1 MIAETLRTW
10 LLGVIAAG
18 MIVGILY
25 ALLPRGRMKAVAHTV
40 GGMALLLVIVR
51 PLLGLDLTE
60 LALRYED
67 YRQQIQALTEEYRRS
82 GDAEFAALIADKTA
96 AYIAS
101 KGDDLG
107 ITCTPRVDGGP
118 RWRALAQ
125 RRDAGHSQGRG
136 AVRVAQHGT
145 GH

>member
-10 LLGVIAAG
+10 LLGIIAAG

-60 LALRYED
+60 LAFRYED

-82 GDAEFAALIADKTA
+82 GDAEFAALIAD
-96 AYIAS
+96 
-101 KGDDLG
+101 
-107 ITCTPRVDGGP
+107 
-118 RWRALAQ
+118 
-125 RRDAGHSQGRG
+125 RRIYCQQGR
-136 AVRVAQHGT
+136 
-145 GH
+145 

>member
-10 LLGVIAAG
+10 LLGIIAAG

-101 KGDDLG
+101 KGDDPSG
-107 ITCTPRVDGGP
+107 RDGGP